1 MCMSVL
7 CLRRDQHEQ
16 WKCHQ
21 DKPSRSVK
29 VFRCQLPF
37 DNPFYSSEPP
47 KKDSTDTET
56 RLLRLEVAS
65 YVGSGNAVAFATGK
79 VKILRYSMS
88 AQFFGAIL
96 APSLS

>member
-1 MCMSVL
+1 MCMSML

-29 VFRCQLPF
+29 VCRCQLPC

-47 KKDSTDTET
+47 KKDSTDTP
-56 RLLRLEVAS
+56 LAS

-79 VKILRYSMS
+79 VKILRYSVS
-88 AQFFGAIL
+88 AQFFGVIL